1 MNSSEIEKSHSEQRL
16 TLQLSGITKSF
27 PGIVAND
34 SVDFTLEEG
43 EIHTILGENGA
54 GKSTLMN
61 MIAGL
66 YPADAGEMRV
76 FGEQVNFTN
85 PRQAIEKSIGM
96 VFQHFMLVRN
106 HTVAENIILG
116 LPGVLKLKLKEVH
129 QQIRE
134 ISERYDLYVDP
145 EKKIQEL
152 SVGEQQRVEIVKVL
166 FRGARI
172 LILDEPTAVLTPQ
185 ESEALYEIMEKMV
198 NEKHSIIFITHKMKE
213 VMALSHRITVLS
225 RGKVMATLKKD
236 ETNPQELA
244 DLMISNLEAKDLVKV
259 SEFLRDTTVDGKKGD
274 GSVSQKQKKKF
285 GNLTVALKDI
295 HAVNDLG
302 HPSLKGIS
310 LDIRTGEILGMAGVS
325 GNGQPELTDVL
336 SGLRSPTRGKYQFED
351 VPLNKP
357 TVNEMIDMG
366 VGYIPED
373 RKRFGVSSGMS
384 IAYNF
389 LLRDFQNPQFCSR
402 QLLKLSNI
410 FDYGQKKM
418 QEFDI
423 RAPTEKTPVGL
434 LSGGNMQKVILARE
448 ISRPLK
454 LLLAAQP
461 TRGLDIH
468 ATSFIR
474 EQICQARDRGLAVL
488 WISEDLDELLMVA
501 DRIAVIFDGRIV
513 GTLSHEEASVTLIG
527 QMMTGMNKNVTEHV
541 MGKRE
546 YA

>member
-1 MNSSEIEKSHSEQRL
+1 METPQKSP
-16 TLQLSGITKSF
+16 QLSLELRGITKKF
-27 PGIVAND
+27 PGIVANE
-34 SVDFTLEEG
+34 SVDFDLRES

-66 YPADAGEMRV
+66 FPADEGEMRV
-76 FGEQVNFTN
+76 FGEKVNFTN
-85 PRQAIEKSIGM
+85 PRQAIKKSIGM
-96 VFQHFMLVRN
+96 VFQHFMLVKN

-116 LPGVLKLKLKEVH
+116 QPGMVRLNLKEVH

-134 ISERYDLYVDP
+134 ISERYDLFVDP
-145 EKKIQEL
+145 EKKIQQL

-185 ESEALYEIMEKMV
+185 ESEALYEIMQRMTK
-198 NEKHSIIFITHKMKE
+198 EKHSIIFITHKMKE

-225 RGKVMATLKKD
+225 RGKVMATLKRK
-236 ETNPQELA
+236 ETNPQKLA
-244 DLMISNLEAKDLVKV
+244 DLMIGNLEAQDVVKV
-259 SEFLRDTTVDGKKGD
+259 SEFLHKTVVEESIEVD
-274 GSVSQKQKKKF
+274 SEPQKIQQKS
-285 GNLTVALKDI
+285 GNLTVALKNI

-302 HPSLKGIS
+302 HPALKGIS
-310 LDIRTGEILGMAGVS
+310 FEIRSGEILGMAGVS

-336 SGLRSPTRGKYQFED
+336 SGLRPATQGTYQFEEAA
-351 VPLNKP
+351 LKNP
-357 TVNEMIDMG
+357 TVNEMIERG
-366 VGYIPED
+366 IGYIPED
-373 RKRFGVSSGMS
+373 RKKYGVSSGMS

-389 LLRDFQNPQFCSR
+389 LLRDFRNPEFCSH
-402 QLLKLSNI
+402 QLLKQANI

-418 QEFDI
+418 EEFDI
-423 RAPTEKTPVGL
+423 RAPSAKSQVGL

-448 ISRPLK
+448 ISRPLS
-454 LLLAAQP
+454 LLLASQP

-474 EQICQARDRGLAVL
+474 EQICRARDNGLAVL

-513 GTLSHEEASVTLIG
+513 GILSQEEASVSLIG
-527 QMMTGMNKNVTEHV
+527 QMMTGMSSDGPENLLENNEN
-541 MGKRE
+541 
-546 YA
+546 A

>member
-1 MNSSEIEKSHSEQRL
+1 METPQKSP
-16 TLQLSGITKSF
+16 QLSLELRGITKKF
-27 PGIVAND
+27 PGIVANE
-34 SVDFTLEEG
+34 SVDFDLRES

-66 YPADAGEMRV
+66 FPADEGEMRV
-76 FGEQVNFTN
+76 FGEKVNFTN
-85 PRQAIEKSIGM
+85 PRQAIKKSIGM
-96 VFQHFMLVRN
+96 VFQHFMLVKN

-116 LPGVLKLKLKEVH
+116 QPGMVRLNLKEVH

-134 ISERYDLYVDP
+134 ISERYDLFVDP
-145 EKKIQEL
+145 EKKIQQL

-185 ESEALYEIMEKMV
+185 ESEALYEIMQRMTK
-198 NEKHSIIFITHKMKE
+198 EKHSIIFITHKMKE

-225 RGKVMATLKKD
+225 RGKVMATLQRK
-236 ETNPQELA
+236 ETNPQKLA
-244 DLMISNLEAKDLVKV
+244 DLMIGNLEAQDVVKV
-259 SEFLRDTTVDGKKGD
+259 SEFLRKTVVEESIEVD
-274 GSVSQKQKKKF
+274 SEPQKIQQKSE
-285 GNLTVALKDI
+285 NLTVALKNI

-302 HPSLKGIS
+302 HPALKGIS
-310 LDIRTGEILGMAGVS
+310 FEIRSGEILGMAGVS

-336 SGLRSPTRGKYQFED
+336 SGLRQATQGTYQFEEAA
-351 VPLNKP
+351 LKNP
-357 TVNEMIDMG
+357 TVNEMIERG
-366 VGYIPED
+366 IGYIPED
-373 RKRFGVSSGMS
+373 RKKYGVSSGMS

-389 LLRDFQNPQFCSR
+389 LLRDFRNPEFCSH
-402 QLLKLSNI
+402 QLLKQANI

-418 QEFDI
+418 EEFDI
-423 RAPTEKTPVGL
+423 RAPSAKSQVGL

-448 ISRPLK
+448 ISRPLS
-454 LLLAAQP
+454 LLLASQP

-474 EQICQARDRGLAVL
+474 EQICRARDNGLAVL

-513 GTLSHEEASVTLIG
+513 GILSQEEASVSLIG
-527 QMMTGMNKNVTEHV
+527 QMMTGMSSDGPENLLENNEN
-541 MGKRE
+541 
-546 YA
+546 A

>member
-1 MNSSEIEKSHSEQRL
+1 METPQKSP
-16 TLQLSGITKSF
+16 QLSLELRGITKKF
-27 PGIVAND
+27 PGIVANE
-34 SVDFTLEEG
+34 SVDFDLRES

-66 YPADAGEMRV
+66 FPADEGEMRV
-76 FGEQVNFTN
+76 FGEKVNFTN
-85 PRQAIEKSIGM
+85 PRQAIKKSIGM
-96 VFQHFMLVRN
+96 VFQHFMLVKN

-116 LPGVLKLKLKEVH
+116 QPGMVRLNLKEVH

-134 ISERYDLYVDP
+134 ISERYDLFVDP
-145 EKKIQEL
+145 EKKIQQL

-185 ESEALYEIMEKMV
+185 ESEALYEIMQRMTK
-198 NEKHSIIFITHKMKE
+198 EKHSIIFITHKMKE

-225 RGKVMATLKKD
+225 RGKVMATLQRK
-236 ETNPQELA
+236 ETNPQKLA
-244 DLMISNLEAKDLVKV
+244 DLMIGNLEAQDVVKV
-259 SEFLRDTTVDGKKGD
+259 SEFLRKTVVEESIEVD
-274 GSVSQKQKKKF
+274 SEPQKIQQKS
-285 GNLTVALKDI
+285 GNLTVALKNI

-302 HPSLKGIS
+302 HPALKGIS
-310 LDIRTGEILGMAGVS
+310 FEIRSGEILGMAGVS

-336 SGLRSPTRGKYQFED
+336 SGLRPANQGTYQFEEAA
-351 VPLNKP
+351 LKNP
-357 TVNEMIDMG
+357 TVNEMIERG
-366 VGYIPED
+366 IGYIPED
-373 RKRFGVSSGMS
+373 RKKYGVSSGMS

-389 LLRDFQNPQFCSR
+389 LLRDFRNPEFCSH
-402 QLLKLSNI
+402 QLLKQANI

-418 QEFDI
+418 EEFDI
-423 RAPTEKTPVGL
+423 RAPSAKSQVGL

-448 ISRPLK
+448 ISRPLS
-454 LLLAAQP
+454 LFLASQP

-474 EQICQARDRGLAVL
+474 EQICRARDNGLAVL

-501 DRIAVIFDGRIV
+501 DRIAVIFDGHIV
-513 GTLSHEEASVTLIG
+513 GILSQEEASVSLIG
-527 QMMTGMNKNVTEHV
+527 QMMTGMSGDGPENLLENNEN
-541 MGKRE
+541 
-546 YA
+546 A

>member
-1 MNSSEIEKSHSEQRL
+1 METPLKP
-16 TLQLSGITKSF
+16 LQLSLELRGITKKF

-34 SVDFTLEEG
+34 SVDFDLREG

-54 GKSTLMN
+54 GKSTLMS

-66 YPADAGEMRV
+66 FPADEGEMRV
-76 FGEQVNFTN
+76 FGEKVNFTN

-96 VFQHFMLVRN
+96 VFQHFMLVKN

-116 LPGVLKLKLKEVH
+116 QPGVVRLNLKEVH

-134 ISERYDLYVDP
+134 ISERYDLFVDP

-185 ESEALYEIMEKMV
+185 ESEALYEIMQRMTKEKQ
-198 NEKHSIIFITHKMKE
+198 SIIFITHKMKE

-225 RGKVMATLKKD
+225 RGKVMATLQRE
-236 ETNPQELA
+236 ETNPQKLA
-244 DLMISNLEAKDLVKV
+244 DLMIGNLEAQDIVKV
-259 SEFLRDTTVDGKKGD
+259 SQFLRKTVVQESSEVDSERQNKQQK
-274 GSVSQKQKKKF
+274 SV
-285 GNLTVALKDI
+285 NLTVALKNI

-302 HPSLKGIS
+302 HPALKGIS
-310 LDIRTGEILGMAGVS
+310 FEIRAGEIFGMAGVS
-325 GNGQPELTDVL
+325 GNGQPELTDVM
-336 SGLRSPTRGKYQFED
+336 SGLRTSTQGTYQFEET
-351 VPLNKP
+351 VLKNP
-357 TVNEMIDMG
+357 TVNEMIERG
-366 VGYIPED
+366 IGYIPED
-373 RKRFGVSSGMS
+373 RKKYGVSSGMS

-389 LLRDFQNPQFCSR
+389 LLRDFRNPEFCSHK
-402 QLLKLSNI
+402 LLKQANI

-418 QEFDI
+418 EEFDI
-423 RAPTEKTPVGL
+423 RAPSAKSQVGL

-448 ISRPLK
+448 ISRPLS
-454 LLLAAQP
+454 LLLASQP

-474 EQICQARDRGLAVL
+474 EQICRARDKGLAVL

-513 GTLSHEEASVTLIG
+513 GIISHEEASVSLIG
-527 QMMTGMNKNVTEHV
+527 QMMTGMSSDGSENLMEKNEN
-541 MGKRE
+541 
-546 YA
+546 A

>member
-1 MNSSEIEKSHSEQRL
+1 METPQKSPQISLELR
-16 TLQLSGITKSF
+16 GITKKF
-27 PGIVAND
+27 PGIVANE
-34 SVDFTLEEG
+34 SVDFDLREG

-66 YPADAGEMRV
+66 FPADEGEMRV
-76 FGEQVNFTN
+76 FGEKVNFTN

-96 VFQHFMLVRN
+96 VFQHFMLVKN

-116 LPGVLKLKLKEVH
+116 QPGVVRLNLKEVH

-134 ISERYDLYVDP
+134 ISERYDLFVDP
-145 EKKIQEL
+145 EKKIQQL

-185 ESEALYEIMEKMV
+185 ESEALYEIMQRMTK
-198 NEKHSIIFITHKMKE
+198 EKHSIIFITHKMKE

-225 RGKVMATLKKD
+225 RGKVMATLLRK
-236 ETNPQELA
+236 ETNPQKLA
-244 DLMISNLEAKDLVKV
+244 DLMIGNLEAQDVVKV
-259 SEFLRDTTVDGKKGD
+259 SEFLRKTVVEESTEVD
-274 GSVSQKQKKKF
+274 SQPQNKQQKS
-285 GNLTVALKDI
+285 GNLTVALKNI

-302 HPSLKGIS
+302 HPALKGIS
-310 LDIRTGEILGMAGVS
+310 FEIRSGEILGMAGVS

-336 SGLRSPTRGKYQFED
+336 SGLRPATQGTYQFEEAA
-351 VPLNKP
+351 LKNP
-357 TVNEMIDMG
+357 TVNEMIERG
-366 VGYIPED
+366 IGYIPED
-373 RKRFGVSSGMS
+373 RKKYGVSSGMS

-389 LLRDFQNPQFCSR
+389 LLRDFRNPEFCSH
-402 QLLKLSNI
+402 QLLKQANI

-418 QEFDI
+418 EEFDI
-423 RAPTEKTPVGL
+423 RAPSAKSQVGL

-448 ISRPLK
+448 ISRPLS
-454 LLLAAQP
+454 LLLASQP

-474 EQICQARDRGLAVL
+474 EQICRARDNGLAVL

-513 GTLSHEEASVTLIG
+513 GILSQEEASVSLIG
-527 QMMTGMNKNVTEHV
+527 QMMTGMSSDGPENLLENNEN
-541 MGKRE
+541 
-546 YA
+546 A

>member
-1 MNSSEIEKSHSEQRL
+1 MNSSELEKSHSEQRL
-16 TLQLSGITKSF
+16 PLQLSRITKSF
-27 PGIVAND
+27 PGIIAND

-116 LPGVLKLKLKEVH
+116 LTGVVKLKLKEVH

-134 ISERYDLYVDP
+134 ISERYDLYVEP

-259 SEFLRDTTVDGKKGD
+259 SEFLRDTTAEEKDGD

-418 QEFDI
+418 EEFDI

-527 QMMTGMNKNVTEHV
+527 QMMTGMNKNGTEHV
-541 MGKRE
+541 MEKRE

>member
-1 MNSSEIEKSHSEQRL
+1 METPQKSP
-16 TLQLSGITKSF
+16 QLSLELRGITKKF
-27 PGIVAND
+27 PGIVANE
-34 SVDFTLEEG
+34 SVDFDLRES

-66 YPADAGEMRV
+66 FPADEGEMRV
-76 FGEQVNFTN
+76 FGEKVNFTN
-85 PRQAIEKSIGM
+85 PRQAIKKSIGM
-96 VFQHFMLVRN
+96 VFQHFMLVKN

-116 LPGVLKLKLKEVH
+116 QPGMVRLNLKEVH

-134 ISERYDLYVDP
+134 ISERYDLFVDP
-145 EKKIQEL
+145 EKKIQQL

-185 ESEALYEIMEKMV
+185 ESEALYEIMQRMTK
-198 NEKHSIIFITHKMKE
+198 EKHSIIFITHKMKE

-225 RGKVMATLKKD
+225 RGKVMATLQRK
-236 ETNPQELA
+236 ETNPQKLA
-244 DLMISNLEAKDLVKV
+244 DLMIGNLEAQDVVKV
-259 SEFLRDTTVDGKKGD
+259 SEFLRKTVVEESTEVD
-274 GSVSQKQKKKF
+274 SQSQNKQQKS
-285 GNLTVALKDI
+285 GNLTVALKNI

-302 HPSLKGIS
+302 HPALKGIS
-310 LDIRTGEILGMAGVS
+310 FEIRSGEILGMAGVS

-336 SGLRSPTRGKYQFED
+336 SGLRPATQGTYQFEEAA
-351 VPLNKP
+351 LKNP
-357 TVNEMIDMG
+357 TVNEMIERG
-366 VGYIPED
+366 IGYIPED
-373 RKRFGVSSGMS
+373 RKKYGVSSGMS

-389 LLRDFQNPQFCSR
+389 LLRDFRNPEFCSH
-402 QLLKLSNI
+402 QLLKQANI

-418 QEFDI
+418 EEFDI
-423 RAPTEKTPVGL
+423 RAPSAKSQVGL

-448 ISRPLK
+448 ISRPLS
-454 LLLAAQP
+454 LLLASQP

-474 EQICQARDRGLAVL
+474 EQICRARDNGLAVL

-513 GTLSHEEASVTLIG
+513 GILSQEEASVSLIG
-527 QMMTGMNKNVTEHV
+527 QMMTGMSSDGPENLLENNEN
-541 MGKRE
+541 
-546 YA
+546 A

>member
-1 MNSSEIEKSHSEQRL
+1 METPLKP
-16 TLQLSGITKSF
+16 LQLSLELRGITKKF

-34 SVDFTLEEG
+34 SVDFDLREG

-54 GKSTLMN
+54 GKSTLMS

-66 YPADAGEMRV
+66 FPADEGEMRV
-76 FGEQVNFTN
+76 FGEKVNFTN

-96 VFQHFMLVRN
+96 VFQHFMLVKN

-116 LPGVLKLKLKEVH
+116 QPGVVRLNLKEVH
-129 QQIRE
+129 LQIRE
-134 ISERYDLYVDP
+134 ISERYDLFVDP

-185 ESEALYEIMEKMV
+185 ESEALYEIMQRMTKEKQ
-198 NEKHSIIFITHKMKE
+198 SIIFITHKMKE

-225 RGKVMATLKKD
+225 RGKVMATLQRE
-236 ETNPQELA
+236 ETNPQKLA
-244 DLMISNLEAKDLVKV
+244 DLMIGNLEAQDIVKV
-259 SEFLRDTTVDGKKGD
+259 SQFLRKTVVQESSEVD
-274 GSVSQKQKKKF
+274 SERQKKQQKSV
-285 GNLTVALKDI
+285 NLTAALKNI

-302 HPSLKGIS
+302 HPALKGIS
-310 LDIRTGEILGMAGVS
+310 FEIRAGEIFGMAGVS
-325 GNGQPELTDVL
+325 GNGQPELTDVM
-336 SGLRSPTRGKYQFED
+336 SGLRTSTQGTYQFEET
-351 VPLNKP
+351 VLKNP
-357 TVNEMIDMG
+357 TVNEMIERG
-366 VGYIPED
+366 IGYIPED
-373 RKRFGVSSGMS
+373 RKKYGVSSGMS

-389 LLRDFQNPQFCSR
+389 LLRDFRNPEFCSHK
-402 QLLKLSNI
+402 LLKQANI

-418 QEFDI
+418 EEFDI
-423 RAPTEKTPVGL
+423 RAPSAKSQVGL

-448 ISRPLK
+448 ISRPLS
-454 LLLAAQP
+454 LLLASQP

-474 EQICQARDRGLAVL
+474 EQICRARDKGLAVL

-513 GTLSHEEASVTLIG
+513 GIISHEEASVSLIG
-527 QMMTGMNKNVTEHV
+527 QMMTGMSSDGSENLMEKNEN
-541 MGKRE
+541 
-546 YA
+546 A

>member
-1 MNSSEIEKSHSEQRL
+1 METPLKP
-16 TLQLSGITKSF
+16 LQLSLELRGITKKF

-34 SVDFTLEEG
+34 SVDFDLREG

-54 GKSTLMN
+54 GKSTLMS

-66 YPADAGEMRV
+66 FPADEGEMRV
-76 FGEQVNFTN
+76 FGEKVNFTN

-96 VFQHFMLVRN
+96 VFQHFMLVKN

-116 LPGVLKLKLKEVH
+116 QPGVVRLNLKEVH
-129 QQIRE
+129 LQIRE
-134 ISERYDLYVDP
+134 ISERYDLFVDP

-185 ESEALYEIMEKMV
+185 ESEALYEIMQRMTKEKQ
-198 NEKHSIIFITHKMKE
+198 SIIFITHKMKE

-225 RGKVMATLKKD
+225 RGKVMATLQRE
-236 ETNPQELA
+236 ETNPQKLA
-244 DLMISNLEAKDLVKV
+244 DLMIGNLEAQDIVKV
-259 SEFLRDTTVDGKKGD
+259 SQFLRKTVVQESSEVD
-274 GSVSQKQKKKF
+274 SERQKKQQKSV
-285 GNLTVALKDI
+285 NLTVALKNI

-302 HPSLKGIS
+302 HPALKGIS
-310 LDIRTGEILGMAGVS
+310 FEIRAGEILGMAGVS
-325 GNGQPELTDVL
+325 GNGQPELTDVM
-336 SGLRSPTRGKYQFED
+336 SGLRTSTQGTYQFEET
-351 VPLNKP
+351 VLKNP
-357 TVNEMIDMG
+357 TVNEMIERG
-366 VGYIPED
+366 IGYIPED
-373 RKRFGVSSGMS
+373 RKKYGVSSGMS

-389 LLRDFQNPQFCSR
+389 LLRDFRNPEFCSHK
-402 QLLKLSNI
+402 LLKQANI

-418 QEFDI
+418 EEFDI
-423 RAPTEKTPVGL
+423 RAPSAKSQVGL

-448 ISRPLK
+448 ISRPLS
-454 LLLAAQP
+454 LLLASQP

-474 EQICQARDRGLAVL
+474 EQICRARDKGLAVL

-513 GTLSHEEASVTLIG
+513 GIISHEEASVSLIG
-527 QMMTGMNKNVTEHV
+527 QMMTGMSSDGSENLMEKNEN
-541 MGKRE
+541 
-546 YA
+546 A

>member
-1 MNSSEIEKSHSEQRL
+1 METPQKSP
-16 TLQLSGITKSF
+16 QLSLELRGITKKF
-27 PGIVAND
+27 PGIVANE
-34 SVDFTLEEG
+34 SVDFDLRES

-66 YPADAGEMRV
+66 FPADEGEMRV
-76 FGEQVNFTN
+76 FGEKVNFTN
-85 PRQAIEKSIGM
+85 PRQAIKKSIGM
-96 VFQHFMLVRN
+96 VFQHFMLVKN

-116 LPGVLKLKLKEVH
+116 QPGMVRLNLKEVH

-134 ISERYDLYVDP
+134 ISERYDLFVDP
-145 EKKIQEL
+145 EKKIQQL

-185 ESEALYEIMEKMV
+185 ESEALYEIMQRMTK
-198 NEKHSIIFITHKMKE
+198 EKHSIIFITHKMKE

-225 RGKVMATLKKD
+225 RGKVMATLQRK
-236 ETNPQELA
+236 ETNPQKLA
-244 DLMISNLEAKDLVKV
+244 DLMIGNLEAQDVVKV
-259 SEFLRDTTVDGKKGD
+259 SEFLRKTVVEESIEVD
-274 GSVSQKQKKKF
+274 SEPQKIQQKS
-285 GNLTVALKDI
+285 GNLTVALKNI

-302 HPSLKGIS
+302 HPALKGIS
-310 LDIRTGEILGMAGVS
+310 FEIRSGEILGMAGVS

-336 SGLRSPTRGKYQFED
+336 SGLRTATQGTYQFEEAA
-351 VPLNKP
+351 LKNP
-357 TVNEMIDMG
+357 TVNEMIERG
-366 VGYIPED
+366 IGYIPED
-373 RKRFGVSSGMS
+373 RKKYGVSSGMS

-389 LLRDFQNPQFCSR
+389 LLRDFRNPEFCSH
-402 QLLKLSNI
+402 QLLKQANI

-418 QEFDI
+418 EEFDI
-423 RAPTEKTPVGL
+423 RAPSAKSQVGL

-448 ISRPLK
+448 ISRPLS
-454 LLLAAQP
+454 LFLASQP

-474 EQICQARDRGLAVL
+474 EQICRARDNGLAVL

-501 DRIAVIFDGRIV
+501 DRIAVIFDGHIV
-513 GTLSHEEASVTLIG
+513 GILSQEEASVSLIG
-527 QMMTGMNKNVTEHV
+527 QMMTGMSGDGPENLLENNEN
-541 MGKRE
+541 
-546 YA
+546 A

>member
-1 MNSSEIEKSHSEQRL
+1 ME
-16 TLQLSGITKSF
+16 TLQKSPQLSLELRGITKRF

-34 SVDFTLEEG
+34 SVDFDLREG

-54 GKSTLMN
+54 GKSTLMS

-66 YPADAGEMRV
+66 FPADEGEMRV
-76 FGEQVNFTN
+76 FGEKVNFTN

-96 VFQHFMLVRN
+96 VFQHFMLVKN

-116 LPGVLKLKLKEVH
+116 LPSVVKLNLKEVH

-134 ISERYDLYVDP
+134 ISERYDLFVDP

-185 ESEALYEIMEKMV
+185 ESEALYEIMQRMTKEK
-198 NEKHSIIFITHKMKE
+198 KSIIFITHKMKE

-225 RGKVMATLKKD
+225 RGKVMATLQRE
-236 ETNPQELA
+236 ETNPQKLA
-244 DLMISNLEAKDLVKV
+244 DLMIGNLEAQDIVKV
-259 SEFLRDTTVDGKKGD
+259 SEILRKTVVEESSEVDSERLNKQ
-274 GSVSQKQKKKF
+274 QKSA
-285 GNLTVALKDI
+285 NLTVALKNI

-302 HPSLKGIS
+302 HPALKGIS
-310 LDIRTGEILGMAGVS
+310 FEIRAGEILGMAGVS

-336 SGLRSPTRGKYQFED
+336 SGLRTATQGTYQFEETI
-351 VPLNKP
+351 LKNP
-357 TVNEMIDMG
+357 TVNEMIERG
-366 VGYIPED
+366 IGYIPED
-373 RKRFGVSSGMS
+373 RKKYGVSAGMS

-389 LLRDFQNPQFCSR
+389 LLRDFRNPEFCSH
-402 QLLKLSNI
+402 QLLKQANI

-418 QEFDI
+418 EEFDI
-423 RAPTEKTPVGL
+423 RAPSAKSQVGL

-448 ISRPLK
+448 ISRPLS
-454 LLLAAQP
+454 LLLASQP

-474 EQICQARDRGLAVL
+474 EQICRARDNGLAVL

-513 GTLSHEEASVTLIG
+513 GIISQEEATVSLIG
-527 QMMTGMNKNVTEHV
+527 QMMTGMKKNETENLV
-541 MGKRE
+541 GKKE
-546 YA
+546 NA